1 MSNELQTQENSGG
14 SNPFGRM
21 LQAQGGMNVGAV
33 AIEQERAIA
42 EAQGQMIL
50 AKRFPR
56 SMAQARAD
64 FMEACKSPE
73 FAAKAFYAVPNRG
86 SGPSI
91 RFAEEAARCYGNFQ
105 YGHRELSRSEGK
117 SEVEVFAWDMEK
129 NNHSRRQIT
138 VLHIRDTSNGPKKL
152 TDQTD
157 IDNRVANVASKQM
170 RGRILALLP
179 KELVEAGQAACKLT
193 IAGGNDVP
201 ITKRVADMTA
211 AFSKL
216 GVNAKQL
223 AAYIG
228 HSLDDVTT
236 DELADMLGVFNA
248 IREGAK
254 PSEYFAAT
262 EQAADATAAGINAAI
277 GKAPAPAALPPAA
290 APAQAPAAAA
300 PAQAPAAAAPAPAA
314 TTAPAVA
321 KTRVAV
327 TRTAAPKPSEPPPPP
342 PPAAPPASDEPPFG
356 DDDGPAGPDP
366 DDQGGPAPGSMF

>member
-1 MSNELQTQENSGG
+1 MSEITTTPQPD
-14 SNPFGRM
+14 PFGRM
-21 LQAQGGMNVGAV
+21 VAAHGGLNVGAV

-42 EAQGQMIL
+42 EAQGQLIL

-138 VLHIRDTSNGPKKL
+138 VLHILDTKNGPKKL

-179 KELVEAGQAACKLT
+179 KELVEAGQAMCKLT
-193 IAGGNDVP
+193 ISGDNDKP
-201 ITKRVADMTA
+201 IAARVAEMTQ
-211 AFSKL
+211 AFTKF

-223 AAYIG
+223 ADYIG
-228 HSLDDVTT
+228 HSLDNVTT
-236 DELADMLGVFNA
+236 DELADMIGVYNA
-248 IREGAK
+248 IKEGARA
-254 PSEYFAAT
+254 SEYFAV
-262 EQAADATAAGINAAI
+262 AD
-277 GKAPAPAALPPAA
+277 KADETGLKLAAALPPAA
-290 APAQAPAAAA
+290 PAQPSAAAPAAA
-300 PAQAPAAAAPAPAA
+300 PAAQAPAPAA
-314 TTAPAVA
+314 PAA
-321 KTRVAV
+321 QRRVAV
-327 TRTAAPKPSEPPPPP
+327 KTATPAPAPAPATPPPPP
-342 PPAAPPASDEPPFG
+342 PPAPAAPPAAGPGDDGPAGDDPPFG
-356 DDDGPAGPDP
+356 DDD
-366 DDQGGPAPGSMF
+366 QGGPPPGSMF